1 MTRAGRLAR
10 LRLLEGEAR
19 KRQEDRDAAKTRAY
33 VEALT
38 EEEVAALYARLTE
51 AREDPA
57 EVARLDALSLED
69 LWEEI
74 RALLEAGPA

>member
-19 KRQEDRDAAKTRAY
+19 KRQEDRDAAKARAY